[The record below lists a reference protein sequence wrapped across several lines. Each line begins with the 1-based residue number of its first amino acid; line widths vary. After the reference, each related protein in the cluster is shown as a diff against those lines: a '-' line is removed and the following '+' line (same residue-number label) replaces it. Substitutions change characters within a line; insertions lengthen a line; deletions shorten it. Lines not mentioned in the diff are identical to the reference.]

1 MFSLS
6 LLQTSQLA
14 KPPCWDLDDGA
25 TLTSSLLSSQQLFE
39 VHQLLDRV
47 ADRQRQDF
55 GNIVSDVKADGSLIT
70 SCDRWSD
77 SALVKGL
84 AELAPGEFTLSEEG
98 EKCCPSSSAFWVVDP
113 LDGTTNFAAGIPYWA
128 ISVARFVDGQPAEA
142 FLEIPSLRQRIVA
155 IRGQGAWRNGK
166 RLSLETRLQAGSACV
181 SLCSRAIRVL
191 QRRHQEPF
199 PGKIRLLGV
208 ASLNL
213 VSVAMGQTVAALE
226 ATPKIW
232 DLAAAWLVLSE
243 LSCSVQWL
251 DQDPAALTP
260 GQDLSDVSFPV
271 LAASSPAELERLKPW
286 GESLLL
292 R

>member
-1 MFSLS
+1 
-6 LLQTSQLA
+6 
-14 KPPCWDLDDGA
+14 
-25 TLTSSLLSSQQLFE
+25 LTSRLLTPQQLLA

-55 GNIVSDVKADGSLIT
+55 GNIVSDTKADGSLIT
-70 SCDRWSD
+70 ACDRWSD
-77 SALVKGL
+77 EALVNGL
-84 AELAPGEFTLSEEG
+84 STLAPGEFTLSEEG
-98 EKCCPSSSAFWVVDP
+98 EKACPSSSAFWVVDP

-128 ISVARFVDGQPAEA
+128 ISVARFVDGRPTEA
-142 FLEIPSLRQRIVA
+142 FLDIPSLRQRIVA
-155 IRGQGAWRNGK
+155 IRGRGAWRNGNA
-166 RLSLETRLQAGSACV
+166 LSPETRLQSGSTCV

-191 QRRHQEPF
+191 QRRHQDPF

-243 LSCSVQWL
+243 LGCPLQWL
-251 DQDPAALTP
+251 DHDPAALTP

-271 LAASSPAELERLKPW
+271 IAASSQAELERLRPW

-292 R
+292 P

>member
-1 MFSLS
+1 MTPK
-6 LLQTSQLA
+6 LLNH
-14 KPPCWDLDDGA
+14 
-25 TLTSSLLSSQQLFE
+25 QQLLA

-47 ADRQRQDF
+47 SDRQRQDF
-55 GNIVSDVKADGSLIT
+55 GNIVSDIKADGTLIT

-77 SALVKGL
+77 GALVNGL
-84 AELAPGEFTLSEEG
+84 SALAPGEFTLSEEG
-98 EKCCPSSSAFWVVDP
+98 KKVCPSSSAFWVVDP

-128 ISVARFVDGQPAEA
+128 ISVARFVDGRSTEA

-155 IRGQGAWRNGK
+155 IRGRGVWRNGK
-166 RLSLETRLQAGSACV
+166 SLSPDTRLQAGSACV

-191 QRRHQEPF
+191 QRRHQDPF

-243 LSCSVQWL
+243 LGCALQWL
-251 DQDPAALTP
+251 DHDPAELTP

-271 LAASSPAELERLKPW
+271 IAASSLAELERLRPW
-286 GESLLL
+286 GESLLMP
-292 R
+292 

>member
-1 MFSLS
+1 M
-6 LLQTSQLA
+6 
-14 KPPCWDLDDGA
+14 KPRCWDPDDGDGA
-25 TLTSSLLSSQQLFE
+25 TLTTRLLDPHQLHA

-55 GNIVSDVKADGSLIT
+55 GHIVSAVKADGTLIT
-70 SCDRWSD
+70 ACDRWSD
-77 SALVKGL
+77 EALVEGL

-98 EKCCPSSSAFWVVDP
+98 EKRCPSSSAFWVVDP

-128 ISVARFVDGQPAEA
+128 ISVARFVDGRPTEA
-142 FLEIPSLRQRIVA
+142 FLEIPSLHQRIVA
-155 IRGQGAWRNGK
+155 IRGRGAWRNGK
-166 RLSLETRLQAGSACV
+166 RLTAETRRQAGSACV

-191 QRRHQEPF
+191 QRRHEEPF

-208 ASLNL
+208 ASLNM

-243 LSCSVQWL
+243 LDCPLHWL

-271 LAASSPAELERLKPW
+271 LAAGSQDELERLMPW
-286 GESLLL
+286 GESLL

>member
-1 MFSLS
+1 M
-6 LLQTSQLA
+6 TSR
-14 KPPCWDLDDGA
+14 P
-25 TLTSSLLSSQQLFE
+25 LTPQQLLT

-55 GNIVSDVKADGSLIT
+55 GNIASDVKPDGSLIT
-70 SCDRWSD
+70 ACDRWSD
-77 SALVKGL
+77 AVIVKGL
-84 AELAPGEFTLSEEG
+84 ADLAPGEFTLSEEG
-98 EKCCPSSSAFWVVDP
+98 EKRCPSSSSFWVVDP

-128 ISVARFVDGQPAEA
+128 ISVARFVDGQPTEA

-166 RLSLETRLQAGSACV
+166 PLSPQTRLQTASDCV

-191 QRRHQEPF
+191 QRRHQDPF

-232 DLAAAWLVLSE
+232 DLAAAWLVLTE
-243 LSCSVQWL
+243 LSCSLQWL
-251 DQDPAALTP
+251 DHDPAALTP

-271 LAASSPAELERLKPW
+271 LAASSQAELDRLRPW

>member
-1 MFSLS
+1 MTSR
-6 LLQTSQLA
+6 LLT
-14 KPPCWDLDDGA
+14 
-25 TLTSSLLSSQQLFE
+25 SQQLLA
-39 VHQLLDRV
+39 VHQLLDTV

-55 GNIVSDVKADGSLIT
+55 GNIASDIKADGTLIT
-70 SCDRWSD
+70 VCDRWSD
-77 SALVKGL
+77 AALVQGL
-84 AELAPGEFTLSEEG
+84 DQLAPGEFTLSEEG
-98 EKCCPSSSAFWVVDP
+98 EKRCPSSSVFWIVDP

-128 ISVARFVDGQPAEA
+128 ISVARFVDGRPSEA
-142 FLEIPSLRQRIVA
+142 FLDIPSLRQRIVA

-166 RLSLETRLQAGSACV
+166 PLSQETRLQAGSGCV

-213 VSVAMGQTVAALE
+213 VSVAMGQTMAALE

-232 DLAAAWLVLSE
+232 DLAAAWLVLTE
-243 LSCSVQWL
+243 LNCSVQWL
-251 DQDPAALTP
+251 DHDPAALTP

-271 LAASSPAELERLKPW
+271 LAASSQAELDRLRPW